1 MGSAYSS
8 RGGKEKLTFLE
19 EVVYTGCLTKVASV
33 CPARKTTVDYRF
45 SNLPFSLFL
54 TVTCKGHSAREL
66 LTL

>member
-19 EVVYTGCLTKVASV
+19 EVVYTGCLTKVAS
-33 CPARKTTVDYRF
+33 ARKTSVDYRF